1 MIKNIYEY
9 WLNWKFSAKLN
20 SAILSVTLCSMVALL
35 IVNSTVNA
43 REQTEQASTQWIVL
57 GNQILMRASDKVNAA
72 VNVMET
78 LAKTPSIIA
87 AVKGV
92 NRARAGWT
100 PEMIASQD
108 KAWVDQ
114 QPIIKTTVQEIARN
128 PISTYLINFRRGN
141 PEEVEVFVTD
151 RKGLNLAM
159 TDQTS
164 DFLQADEDWWKSA
177 FAGGNGSTYFGPVEY
192 DESSKAYA
200 MNIGVPILDP
210 ETNQAI
216 GVLRGT
222 LDVSVLIDTLG
233 TIKVEP
239 TGNIVLLDSDGI
251 VLYSRTPDHFMKPAP
266 DSVLSLFKSE
276 QSGWKRTTDIDGN
289 PAIVAYSSL
298 NTDLGWHLLITQKS
312 AEANQSMSRG
322 LLLSLLAGILV
333 AVVGIL
339 LCRLVI
345 LDSIVEP
352 LTLLTKKAHE
362 LSRGNVTYDTSDSAK
377 AKLDQRRDEIGDIN
391 GAFDQLMIYLQGA
404 ASAST
409 AIADNDLT
417 ITVTPNSEND
427 VLGIAF
433 GKMIGGLQSV
443 IGQVTE
449 SAAAVS
455 AAASQLASASEQSGR
470 ATNQIVTTIQQV
482 AIGATQQTEHVNM
495 TYGSIGLM
503 GHIID
508 GVAKGAQEQTK
519 AIQKASEV
527 ASLMGSAIQQITA
540 NAQFSARGA
549 VEAAEAARAGA
560 KTVQAT
566 IVSIQ
571 TIQQQVGGAAQKIR
585 EMGERS
591 EQIDEIVETIEEI
604 ASQTN
609 LLALNAAIEAAR
621 VESKGEKTVENILQQ
636 HLLGV
641 VSLVADMLATGRELD
656 SKILSDLARQARV
669 EAFTIADSDGVIF
682 ASNDP
687 GSVGFRFSEDP
698 RQESSI
704 FRQLLNQ
711 RDGIVIRPILERDQD
726 GKPYIYVGVSRRDR
740 PGIVQAG
747 IAGDL
752 VYRLGGY
759 SRGFAVVAVE
769 IRKLAE
775 HAKEATKKINVLISG
790 IQKSVAEAMV
800 MMEDGTR
807 KIESGSVQAAQAGN
821 SLTAILETS
830 EAVRGQVEEIVAA
843 IQHMSKSSNELT
855 KVMQAVNTVTEE
867 NNTATMALASG
878 SNEVTRSAENIASIS
893 EENSA
898 AVEEVSA
905 AAEEVSAQVEQVSA
919 SAASLMNMAQELQ
932 QVISRFKLNI
942 VSFQSQA

>member
-1 MIKNIYEY
+1 
-9 WLNWKFSAKLN
+9 
-20 SAILSVTLCSMVALL
+20 
-35 IVNSTVNA
+35 
-43 REQTEQASTQWIVL
+43 
-57 GNQILMRASDKVNAA
+57 
-72 VNVMET
+72 
-78 LAKTPSIIA
+78 
-87 AVKGV
+87 
-92 NRARAGWT
+92 
-100 PEMIASQD
+100 
-108 KAWVDQ
+108 
-114 QPIIKTTVQEIARN
+114 
-128 PISTYLINFRRGN
+128 
-141 PEEVEVFVTD
+141 
-151 RKGLNLAM
+151 
-159 TDQTS
+159 
-164 DFLQADEDWWKSA
+164 
-177 FAGGNGSTYFGPVEY
+177 
-192 DESSKAYA
+192 
-200 MNIGVPILDP
+200 
-210 ETNQAI
+210 
-216 GVLRGT
+216 
-222 LDVSVLIDTLG
+222 
-233 TIKVEP
+233 
-239 TGNIVLLDSDGI
+239 
-251 VLYSRTPDHFMKPAP
+251 
-266 DSVLSLFKSE
+266 
-276 QSGWKRTTDIDGN
+276 
-289 PAIVAYSSL
+289 
-298 NTDLGWHLLITQKS
+298 
-312 AEANQSMSRG
+312 
-322 LLLSLLAGILV
+322 
-333 AVVGIL
+333 
-339 LCRLVI
+339 
-345 LDSIVEP
+345 
-352 LTLLTKKAHE
+352 
-362 LSRGNVTYDTSDSAK
+362 
-377 AKLDQRRDEIGDIN
+377 
-391 GAFDQLMIYLQGA
+391 
-404 ASAST
+404 
-409 AIADNDLT
+409 
-417 ITVTPNSEND
+417 
-427 VLGIAF
+427 
-433 GKMIGGLQSV
+433 
-443 IGQVTE
+443 
-449 SAAAVS
+449 
-455 AAASQLASASEQSGR
+455 
-470 ATNQIVTTIQQV
+470 
-482 AIGATQQTEHVNM
+482 M

-503 GHIID
+503 GHIIE

-527 ASLMGSAIQQITA
+527 ASLMGSAIQQLTA
-540 NAQFSARGA
+540 TAQFSARGA

-759 SRGFAVVAVE
+759 SRGFAVLAVE